1 MKATVKRTVEISMS
15 EEEAI
20 RLGSEIESIISE
32 INAMIESK
40 VSMSTANSVRAIS
53 DSVGPA
59 SSLHSLFDMLI
70 YLTRQGSISAS

>member
-1 MKATVKRTVEISMS
+1 MKAVVKKTIEISMS

-40 VSMSTANSVRAIS
+40 VSMSTANSIHIIS
-53 DSVGPA
+53 DSIGPA
-59 SSLHSLFDMLI
+59 SNLRSLFDILVYM
-70 YLTRQGSISAS
+70 TKQGAVSAN